1 MTYRQNATGLG
12 IKESDFHADFTV
24 NKFDQWWDDK
34 GGSANILREEV
45 LARIAPIPSTDAAG
59 ESIFSCGAC
68 LD

>member
-24 NKFDQWWDDK
+24 NKFDQWWDDN

-45 LARIAPIPSTDAAG
+45 LARIALEHS
-59 ESIFSCGAC
+59 
-68 LD
+68 LH